1 MSPETKKEIW
11 VVAAPTPKPYASGEK
26 GLMDSTARLAKLDL
40 NVVKDNLTSFFE
52 SVKEMLSGIP
62 KLVEPYKVDEIEV
75 TFEITAEGSIQLLG
89 GVKAGASGGLSVKLK
104 HE

>member
-1 MSPETKKEIW
+1 MSPAAQKEIW
-11 VVAAPTPKPYASGEK
+11 VVAAPTPRPYTSGEK
-26 GLMDSTARLAKLDL
+26 GLLDATTRLAKVDL
-40 NVVKDNLTSFFE
+40 NVVKDNLTSFFD

-62 KLVEPYKVDEIEV
+62 KLVDPYKVDEIAV

-89 GVKAGASGGLSVKLK
+89 GVKAGASGGLTIKLK